1 MDNNFRNW
9 VLLFRC
15 FCALVMCASFFTIMI
30 PAAIVQNYFVGTTC
44 GAIIRQ
50 SNEQVSEGIV
60 PPQQIIHPANVT
72 SQDESDYVT
81 VALFAFIAGGMVLA
95 TVLQATDTQHAI
107 VTALFAGGYF
117 VLSTIQISLKL
128 RPAREARPLDP
139 STITQIFDAP
149 VMEGPFCQTFVL
161 QDSEGINAET
171 WTCSLAS
178 VLQGDVRQSEQRA
191 CNSSVSGLVQ

>member
-9 VLLFRC
+9 ISFRC
-15 FCALVMCASFFTIMI
+15 FCALVMCASFLAIMI

-50 SNEQVSEGIV
+50 SNEQSSEGIV
-60 PPQQIIHPANVT
+60 PQQIIHPANVT
-72 SQDESDYVT
+72 FQDESDYVT

-117 VLSTIQISLKL
+117 VLSTVQISLKL
-128 RPAREARPLDP
+128 RSAREARPLDP
-139 STITQIFDAP
+139 STITQILNTP

-178 VLQGDVRQSEQRA
+178 VLQGDGRQSEQRA
-191 CNSSVSGLVQ
+191 CNSSVSRPVQ